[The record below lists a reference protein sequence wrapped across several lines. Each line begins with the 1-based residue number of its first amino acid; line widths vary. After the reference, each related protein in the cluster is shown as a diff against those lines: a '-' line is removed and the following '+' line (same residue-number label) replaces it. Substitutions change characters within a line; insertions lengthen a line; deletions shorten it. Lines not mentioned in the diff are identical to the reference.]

1 MISVIITCPTFVF
14 CRKNALF
21 LIFICI
27 FAAIKSWK
35 SGVLWAKN
43 GWKSDVFDLENG
55 WKSSKIATKY
65 GWKK

>member
-1 MISVIITCPTFVF
+1 MLAFVF
-14 CRKNALF
+14 LQKKCAI

-35 SGVLWAKN
+35 SGILRSKN